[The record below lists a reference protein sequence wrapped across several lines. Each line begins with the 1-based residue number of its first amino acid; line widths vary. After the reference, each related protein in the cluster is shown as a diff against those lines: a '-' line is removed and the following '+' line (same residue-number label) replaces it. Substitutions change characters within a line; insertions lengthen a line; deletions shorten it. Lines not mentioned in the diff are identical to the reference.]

1 MKFKCIKDYFMHVRC
16 EGDTPELGFKA
27 GDVYTFYRTATPE
40 HVVTHAD
47 HSGDIHYMDLDE
59 EFFEYFIQV
68 EENNDE

>member
-16 EGDTPELGFKA
+16 EGDAPELGFKA
-27 GDVYTFYRTATPE
+27 GDVYTFYRTATPD

-47 HSGDIHYMDLDE
+47 HIGDIHSMDLDE

-68 EENNDE
+68 EE

>member
-16 EGDTPELGFKA
+16 EGDTAELAFKA
-27 GDVYTFYRTATPE
+27 GEVYTFYRTATPE

-68 EENNDE
+68 EE

>member
-1 MKFKCIKDYFMHVRC
+1 MKFKCIKDYWMNARFA
-16 EGDTPELGFKA
+16 DDLPELGFKA

-68 EENNDE
+68 EENNDV